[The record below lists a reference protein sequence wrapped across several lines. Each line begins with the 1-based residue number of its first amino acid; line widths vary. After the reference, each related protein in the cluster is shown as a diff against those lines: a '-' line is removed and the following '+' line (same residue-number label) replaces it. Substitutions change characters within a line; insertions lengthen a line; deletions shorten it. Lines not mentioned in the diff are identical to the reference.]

1 MVADGNGFYGRK
13 EFIEL
18 VRALMAREMRGGSL
32 HSRHSP
38 ILVIEGCRGAGKTA
52 LLSKLAD
59 LLDQQV
65 PYARLDFEPNKQV
78 SVPQVLSALAFDLN
92 RKCPRYGAL
101 PFPRFIVGQLI
112 MKLDLDLTD
121 RSRARQ
127 QVIDELA
134 QHRGPDVFIEV
145 LQDAASDVL
154 DILGRSF
161 GVPVRVA
168 DRGLRRLVKRLTER
182 VMGRRIVLGAFQEWY
197 GHRDLGLPHDSIDVL
212 IELRRK
218 STDYDDE
225 DNRQWV
231 DDLLWAAF
239 LADLRAELGRRR
251 WADDRSL
258 NCVLLLDNAD
268 TYLARRFLSQL
279 DRARRERAVGERDD
293 ADPLTVVVTSRGVV
307 LGDVPDAHLADAPDL
322 GRTAGA
328 SGDPRSGQLPGS
340 TDWSHAWW
348 LRYRLPDLTED
359 EIGRAILD
367 MALGWG
373 DNLRLTRVVYRLTG
387 GHPASTRLVLQALAT
402 FSPQKWIEPE
412 AILGQNRPDTLSRRT
427 ETVEA
432 QILARLLGEVT
443 SPTQR
448 DLETCAA
455 AREREQTLVLAGQDD
470 LLVSGQANFGED
482 LDPILWPAD
491 ESAGPALLRR
501 LLRRRL
507 AQRDDA
513 ALPSWSKVNARLRY
527 ACRTRG
533 DEAGELYY
541 ALAEGELG
549 FVTRRL
555 HQRLEELESV
565 AWAEL
570 LTHVT
575 GAPTQHRHH
584 EVPIDEVSSLVKSA
598 ELDKPLTSVGR
609 LVAALWI
616 AADPFT
622 DSRRR
627 NLHLQIAT
635 DYADVSRL
643 CPGGPHSVFLEAERG
658 HRREAEWWD

>member
-1 MVADGNGFYGRK
+1 MVAGGNGFYGRK
-13 EFIEL
+13 GFIEL
-18 VRALMAREMRGGSL
+18 VRVLMAREMRGGSL
-32 HSRHSP
+32 HSQRFP
-38 ILVIEGCRGAGKTA
+38 ILVVEGCRGAGKTA
-52 LLSKLAD
+52 LLSRLAG

-92 RKCPRYGAL
+92 RRCPRYGTL
-101 PFPRFIVGQLI
+101 QFPRFIVGQLV

-121 RSRARQ
+121 RSGARQ
-127 QVIDELA
+127 QVIDELKH
-134 QHRGPDVFIEV
+134 HRGPDVVTEV
-145 LQDAASDVL
+145 LQDMASDVL
-154 DILGRSF
+154 DITGRSF
-161 GVPVRVA
+161 GLPVKLP
-168 DRGLRRLVKRLTER
+168 DRALRLLVKRLTER
-182 VMGRRIVLGAFQEWY
+182 VMGRRIVLGSFQEWY
-197 GHRDLGLPHDSIDVL
+197 GHRDLRLPHDSIDVL
-212 IELRRK
+212 IELSRRAAN
-218 STDYDDE
+218 YEDD
-225 DNRQWV
+225 DNRQWI

-239 LADLRAELGRRR
+239 LADLRAEFGRRR

-279 DRARRERAVGERDD
+279 NRARRERAVGEQDD
-293 ADPLTVVVTSRGVV
+293 ADPLTAVVTSRGVL
-307 LGDVPDAHLADAPDL
+307 LGDVPDAHLADAPDIDRAT
-322 GRTAGA
+322 GV
-328 SGDPRSGQLPGS
+328 SGDPRSGQLPGT
-340 TDWSHAWW
+340 TDWSRSWW

-387 GHPASTRLVLQALAT
+387 GHPASTRLVLEALAT

-412 AILGQNRPDTLSRRT
+412 AILGQTRPDTMSRRT
-427 ETVEA
+427 GTVEA
-432 QILARLLGEVT
+432 QILARMLGDVT
-443 SPTQR
+443 SPTLR

-455 AREREQTLVLAGQDD
+455 AREREQTLILAGQDD

-507 AQRDDA
+507 AQRDDM
-513 ALPSWSKVNARLRY
+513 ALPSWSKVNAKLRY
-527 ACRTRG
+527 ICRTRG

-555 HQRLEELESV
+555 HQRLEELQST
-565 AWAEL
+565 AWADL
-570 LTHVT
+570 LTYVT

-627 NLHLQIAT
+627 NLHLQIAA
-635 DYADVSRL
+635 DYADISRL
-643 CPGGPHSVFLEAERG
+643 CPGGPHAVFLEAERR